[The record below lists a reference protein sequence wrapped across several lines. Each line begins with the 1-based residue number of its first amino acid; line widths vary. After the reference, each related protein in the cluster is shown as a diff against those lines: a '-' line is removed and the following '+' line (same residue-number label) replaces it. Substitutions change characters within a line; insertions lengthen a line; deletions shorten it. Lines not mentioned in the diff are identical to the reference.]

1 MKNLVAL
8 SIMALVAVI
17 AGVIFYTSRTPD
29 VPELIIDSNQPSGN
43 SVINLGDVVKLD
55 KSLANSIIKSPFKI
69 TGEARG
75 IWYFEASFPI
85 KLLDG
90 NGNQIAIA
98 VAQAQDNWMT
108 IELVPFEATLEFK
121 APATDTGT
129 LVFQKDNPSGLPEH
143 DADVRVSI
151 RFR

>member
-1 MKNLVAL
+1 M
-8 SIMALVAVI
+8 
-17 AGVIFYTSRTPD
+17 
-29 VPELIIDSNQPSGN
+29 
-43 SVINLGDVVKLD
+43 KLD
-55 KSLANSIIKSPFKI
+55 KSLANSVIKSPLKI
-69 TGEARG
+69 AGEARG
-75 IWYFEASFPI
+75 VWYFEASFPI

-121 APATDTGT
+121 TPATDTGT

-143 DADVRVSI
+143 DADVRVPI